1 MGQPQPKPSIES
13 KCCICNKE
21 TVGFTCRGCSKDFC
35 FDHSTEH
42 RQIIIKQFNDIEND
56 RNKFHQNLVEQK
68 KNSRKP
74 PFIQDVNLWE
84 QESIQKIKKTAEEC
98 RHILIEQNMQHFTK
112 MEDRLSQ
119 LTEELKKI
127 RQENEFNEINIV
139 RIKTQL
145 TKLGEE
151 LVQLPNVTIKKEN
164 TSFIEKFSVVVS
176 SETRQEK
183 KSNKTD
189 LNKNQTKLT
198 EDSNP
203 IDSAL
208 LINISST
215 HLSSG
220 ECSYD
225 IYIEHDTSSKTDQKR
240 QESSDVR
247 DQSDKIDNEHHVTL
261 SSNVENYGIEL
272 LSSNNENDVKS
283 KTTEDNDSD
292 GSITSITV
300 LNSTICTDINTSD
313 RMPLDTRG
321 KNNNCTTDT
330 VLSSNDCKPSMFDK
344 PFNRKDQHESNCYNE
359 KTSFSRSKGDV
370 ASQISNVNDSDE
382 SRTSTTFH
390 NSSIRA
396 GFTIGGRMH
405 RDSDGDGIRNSNVRR
420 NNNRVSDD
428 IFNQP
433 DDHPMEHYISSP
445 APTTE
450 DDIFIEAIKMDEDF
464 EKYSII
470 QIRSTPLDKVKPIK
484 LNEEANLD
492 IQVLSNIRLAH
503 FEDLTAIQRY
513 ILPCI
518 RQRDDLLVCV
528 QIESNKSAPF
538 ILPIISNLLECHA
551 NELSNR
557 EYPPSPLCLIVSPT
571 CELALKTEREARK
584 ITDRT
589 AVVPCS
595 VADGHDMF
603 TASDRL
609 QEGCHILSATIG
621 HLKDIVKKGQI
632 SLKKVKY
639 LVIDEA
645 DQMLD
650 ADLESDIRKLESLGL
665 SSKEERI
672 TWIFSATFSN
682 ELQQLAKY
690 FLREDY
696 IFFYDSTNADVAH
709 TIEEVPLTKKQ
720 DRLFQL
726 LEQNL
731 KSGCCLI
738 FVETQQSADDVGV
751 LLSQKDFM
759 NIIIHEN
766 QTHQQRNEA
775 LEQFTNGK
783 CRILI
788 ATFVAAHDLYFR
800 FIDFA
805 INYDLPDTSDFYNQR
820 HAGHWGKS
828 ISFFDPDRES
838 DRKIAL
844 EVILK
849 LCQAGQAIPEFLIKY
864 VDVGTIGFYHDDHN
878 STNKNND
885 LDRQH
890 QTSGPIGSTAST
902 NAATED

>member
-1 MGQPQPKPSIES
+1 
-13 KCCICNKE
+13 
-21 TVGFTCRGCSKDFC
+21 
-35 FDHSTEH
+35 
-42 RQIIIKQFNDIEND
+42 
-56 RNKFHQNLVEQK
+56 
-68 KNSRKP
+68 
-74 PFIQDVNLWE
+74 
-84 QESIQKIKKTAEEC
+84 
-98 RHILIEQNMQHFTK
+98 MQHFTK

-208 LINISST
+208 LINISSI
-215 HLSSG
+215 HLSS
-220 ECSYD
+220 
-225 IYIEHDTSSKTDQKR
+225 EHGTSSKTDQKR

-247 DQSDKIDNEHHVTL
+247 DQSDRIDNEHNVTL
-261 SSNVENYGIEL
+261 SSNVESYGIEL

-313 RMPLDTRG
+313 RMPLGSQVVRRKRVSSAAHHTRG
-321 KNNNCTTDT
+321 KSNNCTTDT
-330 VLSSNDCKPSMFDK
+330 VLSPNDCKPSMFDK
-344 PFNRKDQHESNCYNE
+344 SFNRKDQHESNCYNE

-405 RDSDGDGIRNSNVRR
+405 RGPYRGQSRSGVHDNRGGSRGRSSNRCFKCNKPGHFCRECPEERKPRNSDGDGIRNSNVRR

-551 NELSNR
+551 DELSNR

-709 TIEEVPLTKKQ
+709 TIEEVLLTKKQ

-738 FVETQQSADDVGV
+738 FVETQQSADDVGA

-759 NIIIHEN
+759 SIIIHDN

-788 ATFVAAHDLYFR
+788 ATFVAAHDLYFP

-878 STNKNND
+878 STNSNVHVENND